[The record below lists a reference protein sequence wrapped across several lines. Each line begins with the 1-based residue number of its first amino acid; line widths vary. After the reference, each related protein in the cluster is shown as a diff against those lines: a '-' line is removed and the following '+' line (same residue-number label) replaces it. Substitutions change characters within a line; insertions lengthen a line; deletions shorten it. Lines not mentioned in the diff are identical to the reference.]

1 VRLLQFATF
10 LALTAACAASGDFPP
25 VVKAPFGTLPDGR
38 TVSIFTLENA
48 AGMKAEV
55 IDYGCIV
62 VRLLVPD
69 RRGRPGDVVFGF
81 KTLPEYLGANSYFGA
96 VVGRFAGRIAGG
108 RFTLDGSTY
117 SLPTNTSPGGLP
129 SSLHGGTVGFDKVR
143 WEAEPFSDADGPGL
157 RLHHLSRDGD
167 QGYPGNLNVT
177 VTYRIGAG
185 NEWSI
190 DYLATT
196 DQATPI
202 NLTQHAFFNLKGEG
216 GGDILGHRLTIR
228 ASRYTPVNA
237 GLIPTGTLAPVAGTP
252 FDFRT
257 PHAIGE
263 RIGAEN
269 PQLRLTRGYDQNWV
283 LDGAGG
289 RLALA
294 ARVSEP
300 ESGRILEVWTDQPG
314 LQFYS
319 GNFPAGQVTEKG
331 GRLFVR
337 HRAFALETQH
347 FPDSP
352 NQPGFPGTIL
362 RPGETYRSR
371 TIYRFTAQ

>member
-1 VRLLQFATF
+1 M
-10 LALTAACAASGDFPP
+10 
-25 VVKAPFGTLPDGR
+25 LPDGR
-38 TVSIFTLENA
+38 AVSIYTLENS

-69 RRGRPGDVVFGF
+69 RQGRLGDVVLGF
-81 KTLPEYLGANSYFGA
+81 KAFVEYRSANSYFGA
-96 VVGRFAGRIAGG
+96 VVGRFANRIAGG
-108 RFTLDGSTY
+108 HFTLDGSTY

-129 SSLHGGTVGFDKVR
+129 CSLHGGTVGFDKVL

-177 VTYRIGAG
+177 VTYRIGAD

-190 DYLATT
+190 DYQATT
-196 DQATPI
+196 DKATPI
-202 NLTQHAFFNLKGEG
+202 NLTQHTFFNLKGEG
-216 GGDILGHRLTIR
+216 SGDILGHQLTIR
-228 ASRYTPVNA
+228 ASRYTPVNP
-237 GLIPTGTLAPVAGTP
+237 GLIPTGVLAPVAGTP
-252 FDFRT
+252 FDFRM

-263 RIGAEN
+263 RIDAED
-269 PQLRLTRGYDQNWV
+269 PQMRITHGYDQNWV
-283 LDGAGG
+283 LDGGGG
-289 RLALA
+289 RLAMA

-319 GNFPAGQVTEKG
+319 SNSPAGKLVGKG
-331 GRLFVR
+331 GKPFVR
-337 HRAFALETQH
+337 RGGFALETQH

-352 NQPGFPGTIL
+352 NQPSFPGTIL
-362 RPGETYRSR
+362 RPGETYHTR
-371 TIYRFTAQ
+371 TIYRFTAR